1 MLNRDELPSEHG
13 GADAPTGKA
22 VRHLRSTRTRR
33 TTASPSRRYC
43 ITT

>member
-22 VRHLRSTRTRR
+22 VRQPETYANSENNGLAVEALLH
-33 TTASPSRRYC
+33 YN
-43 ITT
+43 